1 MIFCPKCLNL
11 FRSLCSGNVTR
22 EMSEIF
28 LRKYNKSLSYYSFK
42 VSPILQ
48 VIFREQFFVSVSD
61 DEGNVKSGGAEV

>member
-1 MIFCPKCLNL
+1 M
-11 FRSLCSGNVTR
+11 R

-42 VSPILQ
+42 VSSILQ